1 MRKIWAKTAAV
12 SLAAAMTAAMGL
24 PAMASEGTEAVSS
37 EQSAEAGSDT
47 SADQETTKDDVQENI
62 TDQNADTQTKS
73 NAQAEEETLITLS
86 DDGIL
91 VDGEA
96 VSEDPEAAV
105 YAGADIV
112 YYQEGQDSAYGAGD
126 EDDGHSAEE
135 AAAHTVLTITQPG
148 TYRISGSLSK
158 GQIAIDLGTDSRED
172 ETAVV
177 TLILDGADVTCTVAS
192 AIVVYNAYECGTDD
206 TETATKDV
214 DTSGAGVHLVL
225 ADGSENSV
233 TGSHVAKIYKDGTTA
248 EDAAAGNAKKKWKF
262 DGAIDSLVSMTIDA
276 EEEGTGKL
284 NVTADN
290 EGIET
295 SMHLT
300 INGGEITINSRDDA
314 VNTSEDGV
322 SVLTINGGSL
332 VCNAG
337 GGTEGDGLDSNGW
350 IVINDGVVVA
360 AANNSSSDS
369 GLDSD
374 LGIYINGGTVLGTGN
389 MYDEVASDSE
399 QAFVVLS
406 FSDKQEAGQTYLMK
420 DSDGEAAAAF
430 YAANDFQTLV
440 YSSGDLTD
448 GDYTLYEATF
458 IDGTEF
464 GGIYTEITGY
474 GEETQLQYSS
484 NSVGGPG
491 MGGRMGMGG
500 NPFGGQPGEKG
511 EMPTPPNGEMPSIPD
526 GEMPT
531 PPDGELPSMS
541 DGEMPTPPDG
551 EIPSAPDG
559 EAPAK
564 PENGSNGNGTGAN
577 GEAPAKPEDENSGNG
592 TGANGEEPAKP
603 EDGNGTGTNGE
614 VPQGP
619 NGENGQPEGMGGQ
632 MNQENSEPSTTFTIS
647 GNANLFSGITVV
659 GDSTQNEET
668 SSADMT
674 KSV

>member
-406 FSDKQEAGQTYLMK
+406 FSDKQEAGQTYLMN

-464 GGIYTEITGY
+464 GGIYAEITGY

-511 EMPTPPNGEMPSIPD
+511 EMPTPPNGEMPSIP
-526 GEMPT
+526 
-531 PPDGELPSMS
+531 